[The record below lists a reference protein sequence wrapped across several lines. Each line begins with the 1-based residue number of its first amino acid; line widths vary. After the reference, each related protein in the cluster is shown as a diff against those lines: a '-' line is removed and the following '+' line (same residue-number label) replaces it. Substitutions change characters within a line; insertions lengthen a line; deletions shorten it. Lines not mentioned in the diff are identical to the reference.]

1 LRWAA
6 IILRLKQFDKDPSL
20 RHNSKFSRNQTNLSL
35 KVFQGIQASII
46 SSLIG
51 SLIFHWIGE
60 KISSNL
66 QESKSL

>member
-6 IILRLKQFDKDPSL
+6 IILRLKQVDKDPSL

-35 KVFQGIQASII
+35 KVLQGIQASII